1 MYSGELARSAGVSAD
16 SIRYY
21 ERTGLLPPAPR
32 SSSGYRLFPPHALNR
47 VRLIRS
53 ALRMG
58 FSVRELAEV
67 LRERDRGA
75 APCRRVRKLVASKL
89 LALEARLRELQLWR
103 GELRRTLA
111 QWDRL
116 LHQTPCGKQA
126 RLLEAFAATHPQG
139 RVRDSIIRPFARG
152 NRKQEKQR

>member
-16 SIRYY
+16 TIRYY
-21 ERTGLLPPAPR
+21 ERSHLLPPAPR
-32 SSSGYRLFPPHALNR
+32 SASGYRLFPPDALNR

-53 ALRMG
+53 ALGMG
-58 FSVRELAEV
+58 FSVRELAAV

-103 GELRRTLA
+103 GELHRTLA

-116 LHQTPCGKQA
+116 LRQTPRGRQA
-126 RLLEAFAATHPQG
+126 RLLESFATTHPKG
-139 RVRDSIIRPFARG
+139 RARDSTIRPLARG